1 MAAKA
6 KVINSIKTEADAS
19 ADAAAE
25 VESVSVASSFQKQSD
40 RISKQIWC
48 KVGERYCNARLQPNP
63 KVEAES
69 MRARGNARFKEQ
81 AWAADWAPQKVV
93 ARPTVRKAA
102 LQKQSNLARESLA
115 AVSRLR

>member
-1 MAAKA
+1 MPTKPP
-6 KVINSIKTEADAS
+6 KQKK
-19 ADAAAE
+19 DAARRVDPRAAGYA
-25 VESVSVASSFQKQSD
+25 VS
-40 RISKQIWC
+40 
-48 KVGERYCNARLQPNP
+48 
-63 KVEAES
+63 
-69 MRARGNARFKEQ
+69 FKEQ